1 MRFEIAYEAE
11 YVYPQP
17 ARDNL
22 NALRVKPATAAAQS
36 LEAFEL
42 RVAPEARVREHR
54 DYFGT
59 SVLEFEVDEPHE
71 RMALTARASV
81 VTDDPQPPPYGTW
94 DELRSKRYREAA
106 REFLLRTEP
115 PSDDPT
121 FAALLTP
128 VRGDE
133 TPFAAAMHLTE
144 LIPQRFEYRQ
154 GTTFVDTTVAD
165 LLAGGA
171 GVCQDF
177 VHLALAL
184 VRELGIGARYVSGY
198 LFAASK
204 GGGFDSVEVQT
215 HAWVEALIPAGE
227 GEPRWV
233 GFDPTNGGLALA
245 THVKIGHGR
254 HYQDVPPIRGVYK
267 GPPATQLHSNVR
279 MRRINGAD

>member
-1 MRFEIAYEAE
+1 MRFEITYEAE
-11 YVYPQP
+11 YVYPHP

-22 NALRVKPATAAAQS
+22 NALRVKPSTAGSQN

-71 RMALTARASV
+71 RMALSARATV
-81 VTDDPQPPPYGTW
+81 QADDPIEPPYGTW
-94 DELRSKRYREAA
+94 DELARKRYRDAG
-106 REFLLRTEP
+106 REFLLRTEHIP
-115 PSDDPT
+115 EHDGFSGLMADSKG
-121 FAALLTP
+121 A
-128 VRGDE
+128 E
-133 TPFAAAMHLTE
+133 TPFATAMRITE
-144 LIPQRFEYRQ
+144 LIPQRFEYRP

-165 LLAGGA
+165 LLDVGA

-177 VHLALAL
+177 VHLALMVL
-184 VRELGIGARYVSGY
+184 REYGIGARYVSGY
-198 LFAASK
+198 LFAAPK
-204 GGGFDSVEVQT
+204 DGGADSVEVQT

-227 GEPRWV
+227 AEPRWV
-233 GFDPTNGGLALA
+233 GLDPTNGGLALA

-267 GPPATQLHSNVR
+267 GPAATELHANVR
-279 MRRINGAD
+279 MRRISGAD